1 MSLRTER
8 LGATI
13 QRAVQQVLAR
23 GLADPRV
30 RGLVT
35 VTSVSVT
42 PDLKRADVLVSVMP
56 AEDEA
61 LTLHGLRA
69 ASGYIRREVGKLVRI
84 KTMPH
89 LEFAVDEGLKR
100 QAGVLEALRRVE
112 AEREQGGDEARS

>member
-1 MSLRTER
+1 VSLRTER